1 MRRTI
6 AALGCACA
14 AGAIVAAVPIIDT
27 ETVGLSQ
34 DGNSRIV
41 TVTYDLKDAPGIVT
55 VDFLTNGVSIGAENF
70 QNVWGDVNRRLEPGA
85 EKKLHWPA
93 GNDWPGHL
101 MESGV
106 LSAVVT
112 AWATNAPPPFVAVD
126 VAVSNAI
133 PYFYANE
140 SAVPGG
146 VTNDLYKTERIL
158 LKRVFAAGVRWR
170 MGSLPWE
177 ELRCDREV
185 AHDVVLTND
194 YYLGIYPVTQRQ
206 YFLAANSFGGINA
219 YHASVVDGGQNVFG
233 GRLDSDMR
241 PAEYVAW
248 SDLRGDGGGS
258 SADGSYNWPRD
269 GHAVN
274 PAYFLG
280 KLRKSTGLDFDLPTE
295 AQWEYACRAGSP
307 DSFNVENASLDDLGW
322 YTNNSAV
329 VENGVEVPQTHPVGL
344 KKPNAWG
351 FYDMHGNVEEWCL
364 DWYLSSYSTNTDGTP
379 LLEPVGPDSSA
390 RTSSNC
396 RVRRGG
402 AFDRTGKWCRSAVEP
417 YYKWSQNAQNAM
429 TGFRLCCP
437 VAVR

>member
-1 MRRTI
+1 MNRMFAFAFALSAGVLHAVVPTI
-6 AALGCACA
+6 D
-14 AGAIVAAVPIIDT
+14 P
-27 ETVGLSQ
+27 ETVSLVQ
-34 DGNSRIV
+34 DENSRIV
-41 TVTYDLKDAPGIVT
+41 TVSYDLKDAPGIVT

-70 QNVWGDVNRRLEPGA
+70 QNVWGAVNRRLEPGDG
-85 EKKLHWPA
+85 KKLSWPA

-101 MESGV
+101 LEEGT
-106 LSAVVT
+106 LSVAVT

-133 PYFYANE
+133 PFFYSCEA
-140 SAVPGG
+140 AVPGG
-146 VTNDLYKTERIL
+146 VTNNLYKTERIL

-177 ELRCDREV
+177 TWRCDREV
-185 AHDVVLTND
+185 SHDVVLTND

-219 YHASVVDGGQNVFG
+219 YHSSVVGGTQNVFG

-241 PAEYVAW
+241 PAEYIAW
-248 SDLRGDGGGS
+248 SDLRGDGGTS

-274 PAYFLG
+274 PNYFLG
-280 KLRKSTGLDFDLPTE
+280 KLRKSTGLAFDLPTE

-307 DSFNVENASLDDLGW
+307 ESFNVENASLDDLGW

-329 VENGVEVPQTHPVGL
+329 VENGVEVLQTHPVGL

-364 DWYLSSYSTNTDGTP
+364 DWFVTTYTTNADGTP
-379 LLEPVGPDSSA
+379 LLEPVGPDSSK

-396 RVRRGG
+396 RIRRGG
-402 AFDRTGKWCRSAVEP
+402 AFDRTEKWCRSAVEP

-437 VAVR
+437 LGVR